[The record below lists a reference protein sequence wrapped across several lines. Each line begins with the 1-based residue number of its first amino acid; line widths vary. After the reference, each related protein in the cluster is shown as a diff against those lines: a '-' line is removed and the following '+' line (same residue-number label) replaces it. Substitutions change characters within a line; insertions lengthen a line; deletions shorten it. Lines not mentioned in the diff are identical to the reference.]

1 MPYLIL
7 SYLPALI
14 CGIHVVRTGQN
25 MYWIWL
31 LIIGGPLGALIY
43 FFAIMLPDLTGGR
56 TARKVTG
63 AASRLIDP
71 ERDYKA
77 ALSRLEET
85 PTTDARMKAAHA
97 AAAIGRWEDAERLW
111 EGCATGRWAD
121 DATILF
127 GHARALLEL
136 SRHGEA
142 LERLEK
148 LKSQGRDGET
158 PQAALL
164 FARACEGLGR
174 IEEAEETPTASPPTA
189 CQALKPARAMS
200 PSWRKPD
207 GEATPKPVSPNST
220 GASQR
225 LRRRCAVRRAHGETS
240 RRRKSPPAPAN
251 RHKGQTWLSRAVL
264 SAFRMS
270 ASRPS
275 LTR

>member
-63 AASRLIDP
+63 AAARLIDP
-71 ERDYKA
+71 EREYKQ
-77 ALSRLEET
+77 ALKRLEET
-85 PTTDARMKAAHA
+85 PTIDARMKAAHA
-97 AAAIGRWEDAERLW
+97 AAAIGRWDDSERMW
-111 EGCATGRWAD
+111 SGCATGRWAED
-121 DATILF
+121 STILL

-142 LERLEK
+142 LERLET

-164 FARACEGLGR
+164 FARAYEGLGR
-174 IEEAEETPTASPPTA
+174 IEEAEDPYRFAADRVPGLEAGARYVAFMAKTGRRSDAETGLGELDRRLAKIAP
-189 CQALKPARAMS
+189 ALRGEARA
-200 PSWRKPD
+200 WRDFAAK
-207 GEATPKPVSPNST
+207 EVA
-220 GASQR
+220 A
-225 LRRRCAVRRAHGETS
+225 CAG
-240 RRRKSPPAPAN
+240 K
-251 RHKGQTWLSRAVL
+251 QT
-264 SAFRMS
+264 
-270 ASRPS
+270 
-275 LTR
+275 